1 MATSVGFETF
11 ASQNIGAKEDGRV
24 KEGYQF
30 LIKEGVIVCI
40 ILSVIDIFFSG
51 ILMSMYSLDVTGRGY
66 AFAKLYLL
74 YMVPNFFLQLI
85 KYSIEALFKAN
96 LKMNLFAIS
105 SILSLACRIVFAF
118 ATVKVLGL
126 AAMAWALLF
135 GSVVSAVFN
144 MYWKKKL
151 AL

>member
-1 MATSVGFETF
+1 
-11 ASQNIGAKEDGRV
+11 
-24 KEGYQF
+24 
-30 LIKEGVIVCI
+30 
-40 ILSVIDIFFSG
+40 
-51 ILMSMYSLDVTGRGY
+51 MSMYSLDVTGNGY

-96 LKMNLFAIS
+96 LKMNLFAVS
-105 SILSLACRIVFAF
+105 SILSLVCRIVFAF

-135 GSVVSAVFN
+135 GSVVSAVFDI
-144 MYWKKKL
+144 YWKKKL